1 MMASIAAD
9 EGKPGGPTLLA
20 GGHEANIAQASAE
33 AEAPPGG
40 VKRRAWEWLRDE
52 CDIIQDSKWFQHLT
66 TLMIVMNAIVLA
78 ITW

>member
-1 MMASIAAD
+1 M
-9 EGKPGGPTLLA
+9 
-20 GGHEANIAQASAE
+20 
-33 AEAPPGG
+33 
-40 VKRRAWEWLRDE
+40 RRAWEWLRDE